1 MWMKKS
7 GKKLNH
13 KGMTLVEVIVA
24 MAILAVVIAP
34 TLRIFASTS
43 GTNFRAKQRQR
54 ATTVAESTMEAL
66 KAYSLDNLCRLF
78 DGNEFKGANIRQADG
93 TLVGSQSAKAVD
105 GSGHQ
110 VSPFRSDNTFNTDYN
125 EYILTA
131 NKVVSESS
139 YFNVVVNIKP
149 YISTNSASYERNMLQ
164 MDSPNKYRDCI
175 INLEELKEEQSF
187 DAEAKLKNA
196 AKDKVIAEV
205 TTGTPTITN
214 SDIELSN
221 FVRKIELDVDDN
233 GTTQT
238 VSIEITYTADAKV
251 QYKLA
256 GVAQT
261 AKEYTGLKYEV
272 DFSTTPGSTTETTKV
287 LYDNSA
293 TIAGTDVVGRQSKLD
308 RIFLYYYPTYSEIY
322 GTGAKDE
329 IEVASDLSVIYAYDS
344 GLTKGDSEALGHYPM
359 ELVVVKQRSAY
370 ITGDAAWRDA
380 ENDYRTTPEISL
392 KNTSSGSGQLV
403 LRHNLNEYIGTG
415 TAPGGMPDVH
425 PTGFSAVEN
434 IMEGM
439 TDSSKLLYKVEV
451 HVYDVKT
458 SEEVALIEG
467 TMND

>member
-7 GKKLNH
+7 RKKLNH
-13 KGMTLVEVIVA
+13 RGMTLVEVIVA
-24 MAILAVVIAP
+24 MAILAVVIVP
-34 TLRIFASTS
+34 TLHIFASTS

-78 DGNEFKGANIRQADG
+78 DNNDFKGANIYNADG
-93 TLVGSQSAKAVD
+93 TLAGSQTAKAVD
-105 GSGHQ
+105 SSGHQ
-110 VSPFRSDNTFNTDYN
+110 VSPFRSDNTLNTDYN
-125 EYILTA
+125 EYVLTA

-175 INLEELKEEQSF
+175 INLSELKEEQSF

-214 SDIELSN
+214 SDIKLSN
-221 FVRKIELDVDDN
+221 FVRKIELDVNDN

-251 QYKLA
+251 EYQIA
-256 GVAQT
+256 GVSQT

-272 DFSTTPGSTTETTKV
+272 DFSTTPGSTETTKV

-293 TIAGTDVVGRQSKLD
+293 TIAGTDVVGRKSKLD

-329 IEVASDLSVIYAYDS
+329 IEVTSNLTGIYAYDS
-344 GLTKGDSEALGHYPM
+344 GLTKGDSEALGNYPM
-359 ELVVVKQRSAY
+359 ELIVAKQRSAY

-380 ENDYRTTPEISL
+380 ENDYNTKPEITL
-392 KNTSSGSGQLV
+392 KNTTNGSGQLV
-403 LRHNLNEYIGTG
+403 VRHNLNEYIGTG
-415 TAPGGMPDVH
+415 TAPGGIPDVH
-425 PTGFSAVEN
+425 PTGFSAVED
-434 IMEGM
+434 IMAGM

>member
-1 MWMKKS
+1 M
-7 GKKLNH
+7 
-13 KGMTLVEVIVA
+13 VEVIVA
-24 MAILAVVIAP
+24 MAILAVVIVP

-43 GTNFRAKQRQR
+43 GTNFRSKQRQR

-66 KAYSLDNLCRLF
+66 KAYNLDNLCRLF
-78 DGNEFKGANIRQADG
+78 DSSDFKGANIHLADG
-93 TLVGSQSAKAVD
+93 TLVGSQDAKAVD
-105 GSGHQ
+105 SSGHL
-110 VSPFRSDNTFNTDYN
+110 VSPFRTDNTFNTDYS
-125 EYILTA
+125 EYVLTA

-139 YFNVVVNIKP
+139 YFNVVVNVKP

-175 INLEELKEEQSF
+175 INLDELKEEQSF

-196 AKDKVIAEV
+196 AKDKVISEV

-221 FVRKIELDVDDN
+221 FVRKIELDVNDN

-261 AKEYTGLKYEV
+261 AKQYTGLKYEV
-272 DFSTTPGSTTETTKV
+272 EFTTTPGSTDTTKV

-293 TIAGTDVVGRQSKLD
+293 TIAGTSVVGRQSKLD

-322 GTGAKDE
+322 KTGAKDE
-329 IEVASDLSVIYAYDS
+329 IKVSSTLSGIYAYDS

-359 ELVVVKQRSAY
+359 ELIVVKQRSAY
-370 ITGDAAWRDA
+370 ITGDTAWRSA
-380 ENDYRTTPEISL
+380 ENKYNTKPEISL
-392 KNTSSGSGQLV
+392 SNTASGSGELV
-403 LRHNLNEYIGTG
+403 LRHNLNEYVGTG

-425 PTGFSAVEN
+425 PSGFSAVED
-434 IMEGM
+434 IMAGM

-451 HVYDVKT
+451 HVYDDKT

>member
-13 KGMTLVEVIVA
+13 RGMTLVEVIVA

-43 GTNFRAKQRQR
+43 GTNFRSKQRQR

-78 DGNEFKGANIRQADG
+78 DGNEFKGANIYNADG
-93 TLVGSQSAKAVD
+93 TLAGSQAAKAVD
-105 GSGHQ
+105 SSGSQ
-110 VSPFRSDNTFNTDYN
+110 VSPFRSDNTLNTDYN

-131 NKVVSESS
+131 NDVVSESS
-139 YFNVVVNIKP
+139 YFNVVVNVKP

-175 INLEELKEEQSF
+175 INLEELKEDQNFQAINE
-187 DAEAKLKNA
+187 LKIK
-196 AKDKVIAEV
+196 AKDELNTEV
-205 TTGTPTITN
+205 SGSTPTINKVDLT
-214 SDIELSN
+214 N
-221 FVRKIELDVDDN
+221 FVRKIELKVNDD
-233 GTTQT
+233 GSTQK
-238 VSIEITYTADAKV
+238 VSIAITYTADAKV
-251 QYKLA
+251 EYQIA
-256 GVAQT
+256 GVSQT
-261 AKEYTGLKYEV
+261 PKEYTGLEYEV
-272 DFSTTPGSTTETTKV
+272 EFTTTPGSTEKTKV

-293 TIAGTDVVGRQSKLD
+293 TISGTDVVGRRSKLD
-308 RIFLYYYPTYSEIY
+308 RIFFYYYPTYSEIY

-329 IEVASDLSVIYAYDS
+329 IKVTSNLSGIYAYDS

-359 ELVVVKQRSAY
+359 ELIVVKQRSAY
-370 ITGDAAWRDA
+370 ITGDTAWRSA
-380 ENDYRTTPEISL
+380 ENKYNTKPEISL
-392 KNTSSGSGQLV
+392 TNTASGSGELV
-403 LRHNLNEYIGTG
+403 LRHNLNEYVGTG

-425 PTGFSAVEN
+425 PSDFSAVEN